1 MAKSILQR
9 EKVCFFCG
17 STVGLEEHHVFG
29 GTANRKKS
37 EKWGLKVWACHKH
50 HTDPKEGVQYNKE
63 LNQSTKRLAQIA
75 FEARHSHELFM
86 QEFGK
91 NYL

>member
-1 MAKSILQR
+1 MAKSILQKER
-9 EKVCFFCG
+9 VCFFCG
-17 STVGLEEHHVFG
+17 SRIGLEEHHVFG

-37 EKWGLKVWACHKH
+37 EKWGLTIWVCHKH
-50 HTDPKEGVQYNKE
+50 HTDPIEGVQYNKE
-63 LNQSTKRLAQIA
+63 RNRSTKRLAQIA

-86 QEFGK
+86 SEFGK

>member
-1 MAKSILQR
+1 MGKSILQK
-9 EKVCFFCG
+9 EDCCFICG
-17 STVGLEEHHVFG
+17 KRTGLETHHVRG
-29 GTANRKKS
+29 GPNRKWSDKY
-37 EKWGLKVWACHKH
+37 GLTIKLCQFH

-75 FEARHSHELFM
+75 FEARHSHDEWMEVFK
-86 QEFGK
+86 K